1 MKTKIKAGCQILLLF
16 LSLSMGV
23 FPWFDPSSAWA
34 GPLSSISVGVS
45 DSFPLGTM
53 GILLNQPIGVEIK
66 PTVSGNTFGLAFP
79 VHFSGTYVSYSP
91 KNIGNHSLSMFGIYA
106 GVSTPLEHDS
116 RHFRPYVS
124 ADIGTVYE
132 MLNLSGT
139 SNSVLNSALG
149 FSIRVIPG
157 VDIPFTHEFGL
168 QIETPISATWFKS
181 SLYVWSTL
189 VSLRWTP

>member
-1 MKTKIKAGCQILLLF
+1 MKTKIKAGYQNPLLF
-16 LSLSMGV
+16 LSLTLSLLA
-23 FPWFDPSSAWA
+23 WFDPPSAKA

-45 DSFPLGTM
+45 DSIPLGTM
-53 GILLNQPIGVEIK
+53 GILLNQPMGIEIK
-66 PTVSGNTFGLAFP
+66 PTISGNTFGLLFP
-79 VHFSGTYVSYSP
+79 IHFSGTYVSYTP

-106 GVSTPLEHDS
+106 GVSTPPEHDS
-116 RHFRPYVS
+116 KYIRPYVS
-124 ADIGTVYE
+124 ADVGAVYE

-189 VSLRWTP
+189 FSLRWTP